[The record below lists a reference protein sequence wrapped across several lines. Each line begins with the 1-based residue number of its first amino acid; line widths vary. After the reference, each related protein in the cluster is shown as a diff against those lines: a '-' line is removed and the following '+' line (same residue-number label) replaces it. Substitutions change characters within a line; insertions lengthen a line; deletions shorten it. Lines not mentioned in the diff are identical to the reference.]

1 MVIAKCPYPSLI
13 QNLSMVNIPLS
24 TLLAFRD
31 ENYPIDKKKS
41 WAIIKIL
48 RSLKKVT
55 HMARNP
61 IGNRTL
67 IRALNRSSVLN
78 TVKNAGP
85 IARTDIARITGLSPA
100 TVTAITFEL
109 IEDNLVFEKAA
120 GDSSGGRRPILLALN
135 PRGGYVVGIKLT
147 EHEAI
152 GALTDLEA
160 TIITRR
166 TQPWEGSTPED
177 AVLVMSRLVHALA
190 AEKGVRRKQLLGVGV
205 GLAGIVDAERG
216 ILRSTP
222 YFNWFDLPLRD
233 LLQASLKLPVYIDN
247 DVNTFTLAEKWFGS
261 GKGIDDFL
269 TVTIGRGVGM
279 GIVVNGQLYRG
290 VGGGA
295 GELGHTVVDP
305 LGPPCPCGKR
315 GCLEAYIG
323 DQALIQSAQS
333 MALRSELPAIDNPQ
347 ALVDLAE
354 SGEATAQQ
362 ILAQAGE
369 KLGIALANLINLFNP
384 ELIIISGEGTRAGEL
399 LFQAMRRAIH
409 QNTIPGLVKD
419 STIHIEPW
427 GDAAWARGAAS
438 LVLGELFQSPV
449 HSQESVPAG

>member
-1 MVIAKCPYPSLI
+1 ML
-13 QNLSMVNIPLS
+13 
-24 TLLAFRD
+24 
-31 ENYPIDKKKS
+31 
-41 WAIIKIL
+41 
-48 RSLKKVT
+48 
-55 HMARNP
+55 MARNM
-61 IGNRTL
+61 IGNRTF

-85 IARTDIARITGLSPA
+85 VARTDIARITGLSPA
-100 TVTAITFEL
+100 TVTAITYEL

-160 TIITRR
+160 TVITRR
-166 TQPWEGSTPED
+166 TQPWEGSTPQV

-190 AEKGVRRKQLLGVGV
+190 AEKNVRKKQLLGVGV
-205 GLAGIVDAERG
+205 GLAGIIDAEHG

-222 YFNWFDLPLRD
+222 YFDWSDLPLRD
-233 LLQASLKLPVYIDN
+233 MLQASLKLPVYIDN

-261 GKGIDDFL
+261 GQGIDDFL

-305 LGPPCPCGKR
+305 LGPLCSCGKR

-323 DQALIQSAQS
+323 DQALIQSAQKIGRHGDWPS
-333 MALRSELPAIDNPQ
+333 PLDAQ
-347 ALVDLAE
+347 ALVDLAA
-354 SGEATAQQ
+354 SGEPSAQQ
-362 ILAQAGE
+362 VLAEAGE

-384 ELIIISGEGTRAGEL
+384 QLIIVGGEGTRAGEWI
-399 LFQAMRRAIH
+399 FQSMRRSIH
-409 QNTIPGLVKD
+409 QNTIPGLVKE

-449 HSQESVPAG
+449 HAQESVPAG

>member
-1 MVIAKCPYPSLI
+1 
-13 QNLSMVNIPLS
+13 
-24 TLLAFRD
+24 
-31 ENYPIDKKKS
+31 
-41 WAIIKIL
+41 
-48 RSLKKVT
+48 LKKVT
-55 HMARNP
+55 GMARNP

-78 TVKNAGP
+78 TVKSAGP
-85 IARTDIARITGLSPA
+85 VARTDIARITGLSPA
-100 TVTAITFEL
+100 TVTAITSEL

-160 TIITRR
+160 TIITRQ
-166 TQPWEGSTPED
+166 TQSWEGATPQE
-177 AVLVMSRLVHALA
+177 AVRVMSRLVRTLA
-190 AEKGVRRKQLLGVGV
+190 AEKGVSKKQLLGVGV
-205 GLAGIVDAERG
+205 GLAGIIDAERG

-222 YFNWFDLPLRD
+222 YFNWYDLPLRD
-233 LLQASLKLPVYIDN
+233 LLQAGLKLPVYIDN

-261 GKGIDDFL
+261 GQGIDHFI

-305 LGPPCPCGKR
+305 QGPQCSCGKR

-323 DQALIQSAQS
+323 DQALVQSAEEAEQ
-333 MALRSELPAIDNPQ
+333 RGDLPVTIQDAQ
-347 ALVDLAE
+347 GLVDLAA
-354 SGEATAQQ
+354 SGDPAASL

-384 ELIIISGEGTRAGEL
+384 ELIVIGGEGTRAGEWI
-399 LFQAMRRAIH
+399 FQPMRSAVH
-409 QNTIPGLVKD
+409 QNTIPGLVKET
-419 STIHIEPW
+419 TIHIEPW

>member
-1 MVIAKCPYPSLI
+1 
-13 QNLSMVNIPLS
+13 
-24 TLLAFRD
+24 
-31 ENYPIDKKKS
+31 
-41 WAIIKIL
+41 
-48 RSLKKVT
+48 
-55 HMARNP
+55 MARNP

-78 TVKNAGP
+78 TVKNIGP
-85 IARTDIARITGLSPA
+85 VARTDIARITGLSPA
-100 TVTAITFEL
+100 TVTAITSEL

-135 PRGGYVVGIKLT
+135 PQGGYVVGIKLT

-160 TIITRR
+160 NVITLQ
-166 TQPWEGSTPED
+166 TQPWKGSTPKQ
-177 AVLVMSRLVHALA
+177 AVQVMSHLVHTLA
-190 AEKGVRRKQLLGVGV
+190 AEKSVSKKQLLGVGV
-205 GLAGIVDAERG
+205 GLAGIIDAERG
-216 ILRSTP
+216 VLRSTP
-222 YFNWFDLPLRD
+222 FFDWNDLPLRD
-233 LLQASLKLPVYIDN
+233 LLQSSLKLPVYIDN

-261 GKGIDDFL
+261 GQGIDDFI

-295 GELGHTVVDP
+295 GELGHIVIDP
-305 LGPPCPCGKR
+305 LGPQCSCGKR

-323 DQALIQSAQS
+323 DRALIQEAHQAARRGDLAVTIQDAQ
-333 MALRSELPAIDNPQ
+333 N
-347 ALVDLAE
+347 LVDLATA
-354 SGEATAQQ
+354 GEPAARK

-369 KLGIALANLINLFNP
+369 RLGIALANIINLFNP
-384 ELIIISGEGTRAGEL
+384 KLIVIGGEGTRAGEW
-399 LFQAMRRAIH
+399 LFHPMQHIIQ
-409 QNTIPGLVKD
+409 QNTIPGLVKE
-419 STIHIEPW
+419 STIHVEPW

>member
-1 MVIAKCPYPSLI
+1 
-13 QNLSMVNIPLS
+13 
-24 TLLAFRD
+24 
-31 ENYPIDKKKS
+31 
-41 WAIIKIL
+41 
-48 RSLKKVT
+48 
-55 HMARNP
+55 MARNP

-85 IARTDIARITGLSPA
+85 VARTDIAHITGLSPA
-100 TVTAITFEL
+100 TVTDITSEL

-160 TIITRR
+160 TVITRR
-166 TQPWEGSTPED
+166 TQPWEGSTPQD
-177 AVLVMSRLVHALA
+177 AVQVMSRLVHALA
-190 AEKGVRRKQLLGVGV
+190 AEKGVRKKQLLGVGV
-205 GLAGIVDAERG
+205 GLAGIIDAERG

-222 YFNWFDLPLRD
+222 YFEWLDLPLREQ
-233 LLQASLKLPVYIDN
+233 LQASLKLPVYIDN

-269 TVTIGRGVGM
+269 SVTIGRGVGM

-305 LGPPCPCGKR
+305 TGPRCSCGKR

-323 DQALIQSAQS
+323 DQALVQSARAAAQ
-333 MALRSELPAIDNPQ
+333 RGELPFAIQD
-347 ALVDLAE
+347 AEGLVSLAA
-354 SGEATAQQ
+354 SGEPSARQ

-384 ELIIISGEGTRAGEL
+384 ELMIIGGEGTRAGDW
-399 LFQAMRRAIH
+399 LFKPMYHAIQ
-409 QNTIPGLVKD
+409 QNTIPGLVKE
-419 STIHIEPW
+419 STIHVEPW
-427 GDAAWARGAAS
+427 GDDAWARGAAS

-449 HSQESVPAG
+449 HSQESVPAGREILSKS

>member
-1 MVIAKCPYPSLI
+1 
-13 QNLSMVNIPLS
+13 
-24 TLLAFRD
+24 
-31 ENYPIDKKKS
+31 
-41 WAIIKIL
+41 
-48 RSLKKVT
+48 
-55 HMARNP
+55 MARNP

-85 IARTDIARITGLSPA
+85 VARTDIARLTGLSPA
-100 TVTAITFEL
+100 TVTAITSEL
-109 IEDNLVFEKAA
+109 IEDNLVFEKSA

-160 TIITRR
+160 TVITRQ
-166 TQPWEGSTPED
+166 TQPWEGSTPRE
-177 AVLVMSRLVHALA
+177 AVQVMSRLVHDLA
-190 AEKGVRRKQLLGVGV
+190 AEKGVRKKQLLGVGV
-205 GLAGIVDAERG
+205 GLAGIIDAERG
-216 ILRSTP
+216 VLRSTP
-222 YFNWFDLPLRD
+222 FFEWNDLPLRN

-261 GKGIDDFL
+261 GQGIDDFI

-305 LGPPCPCGKR
+305 LGPQCSCGKR

-323 DQALIQSAQS
+323 DQALVQIAQASAQ
-333 MALRSELPAIDNPQ
+333 RGELPETIQDAQ
-347 ALVDLAE
+347 GLVDLAA
-354 SGEATAQQ
+354 SGEATARL

-369 KLGIALANLINLFNP
+369 RLGIALANLINLFNP
-384 ELIIISGEGTRAGEL
+384 ELIIIGGEGTRAGEW
-399 LFQAMRRAIH
+399 LFQPMRQAIQ
-409 QNTIPGLVKD
+409 QNSFPGLIKE
-419 STIHIEPW
+419 STVRVEPW

>member
-1 MVIAKCPYPSLI
+1 
-13 QNLSMVNIPLS
+13 
-24 TLLAFRD
+24 
-31 ENYPIDKKKS
+31 
-41 WAIIKIL
+41 
-48 RSLKKVT
+48 LKKVT
-55 HMARNP
+55 GMARNP

-78 TVKNAGP
+78 TVKSAGP
-85 IARTDIARITGLSPA
+85 VARTDIARITGLSPA
-100 TVTAITFEL
+100 TVTAITSEL

-160 TIITRR
+160 TIITRQ
-166 TQPWEGSTPED
+166 TQSWEGATPQE
-177 AVLVMSRLVHALA
+177 AVRVMSRLVRTLA
-190 AEKGVRRKQLLGVGV
+190 AEKGVSKKQLLGVGV
-205 GLAGIVDAERG
+205 GLAGIIDAERG

-222 YFNWFDLPLRD
+222 YFNWYDLPLRD

-261 GKGIDDFL
+261 GQGIDHFI

-305 LGPPCPCGKR
+305 QGPQCSCGKR

-323 DQALIQSAQS
+323 DQALVQSAEEAEQ
-333 MALRSELPAIDNPQ
+333 RGDLPVTIQDAQ
-347 ALVDLAE
+347 GLVDLAA
-354 SGEATAQQ
+354 SGDPAASL

-384 ELIIISGEGTRAGEL
+384 ELIVIGGEGTRAGEWI
-399 LFQAMRRAIH
+399 FQPMRSAVH
-409 QNTIPGLVKD
+409 QNTIPGLVKET
-419 STIHIEPW
+419 TIHIEPW

>member
-1 MVIAKCPYPSLI
+1 
-13 QNLSMVNIPLS
+13 
-24 TLLAFRD
+24 
-31 ENYPIDKKKS
+31 
-41 WAIIKIL
+41 
-48 RSLKKVT
+48 
-55 HMARNP
+55 MARNP

-78 TVKNAGP
+78 TIKSAGP
-85 IARTDIARITGLSPA
+85 VARTDIARITGLSPA
-100 TVTAITFEL
+100 TVTAITSEL

-147 EHEAI
+147 EHQAI

-160 TIITRR
+160 TIITRK
-166 TQPWEGSTPED
+166 TQPWEGATPQE
-177 AVLVMSRLVHALA
+177 AVQVMSRLVHALA
-190 AEKGVRRKQLLGVGV
+190 AEKGINKKQLLGIGV

-222 YFNWFDLPLRD
+222 FFKWNDLPLRD
-233 LLQASLKLPVYIDN
+233 LLQARLKLPVYIDN

-261 GKGIDDFL
+261 GQGIDHFI
-269 TVTIGRGVGM
+269 TITIGRGVGM

-295 GELGHTVVDP
+295 GEFGHTVINPQGP
-305 LGPPCPCGKR
+305 LCSCGKH

-323 DQALIQSAQS
+323 DQALVQSAGEAAQRGDLVVAIQDAQS
-333 MALRSELPAIDNPQ
+333 
-347 ALVDLAE
+347 LVDLAA
-354 SGEATAQQ
+354 SGDPTARL

-384 ELIIISGEGTRAGEL
+384 ELIVIGGEGTRAGEWI
-399 LFQAMRRAIH
+399 FQPMRQAIQ
-409 QNTIPGLVKD
+409 QNTIPGLVKE
-419 STIHIEPW
+419 TTVRVEPW

>member
-1 MVIAKCPYPSLI
+1 
-13 QNLSMVNIPLS
+13 
-24 TLLAFRD
+24 
-31 ENYPIDKKKS
+31 
-41 WAIIKIL
+41 
-48 RSLKKVT
+48 
-55 HMARNP
+55 MARNP
-61 IGNRTL
+61 IGNRAL

-78 TVKNAGP
+78 TVKNTGP
-85 IARTDIARITGLSPA
+85 VARTDIARITGLSPA
-100 TVTAITFEL
+100 TVTAITSEL

-135 PRGGYVVGIKLT
+135 PHGGYVVGIKLT

-160 TIITRR
+160 TVITLQ
-166 TQPWEGSTPED
+166 TQPWKGSTPQE
-177 AVLVMSRLVHALA
+177 AVQVMSRLVHTLA
-190 AEKGVRRKQLLGVGV
+190 AEKGVRKKQLLGVGV
-205 GLAGIVDAERG
+205 GLAGIIDAERG

-222 YFNWFDLPLRD
+222 FFDWNDLPLRN
-233 LLQASLKLPVYIDN
+233 LLQSSLNLPVYIDN

-261 GKGIDDFL
+261 GQGIDDFI

-295 GELGHTVVDP
+295 GELGHIVLDP
-305 LGPPCPCGKR
+305 LGPQCSCGKR

-323 DQALIQSAQS
+323 DQALVQEARQA
-333 MALRSELPAIDNPQ
+333 ALRGDLPATLQDAQN
-347 ALVDLAE
+347 LVDLAA
-354 SGEATAQQ
+354 SGEPAARK

-369 KLGIALANLINLFNP
+369 RLGIALANLINLFNP
-384 ELIIISGEGTRAGEL
+384 KLVVIGGEGTRAGEW
-399 LFQAMRRAIH
+399 LFHPMQHIIQ
-409 QNTIPGLVKD
+409 QNTIPGLVKE
-419 STIHIEPW
+419 TTLQVEPW

-449 HSQESVPAG
+449 HSQESVTAG

>member
-1 MVIAKCPYPSLI
+1 M
-13 QNLSMVNIPLS
+13 
-24 TLLAFRD
+24 R
-31 ENYPIDKKKS
+31 
-41 WAIIKIL
+41 
-48 RSLKKVT
+48 
-55 HMARNP
+55 MARNP

-85 IARTDIARITGLSPA
+85 VARTDIARITGLSPA
-100 TVTAITFEL
+100 TVTAITSEL
-109 IEDNLVFEKAA
+109 IEDNLVFEKSA

-160 TIITRR
+160 TVISRR
-166 TQPWEGSTPED
+166 TQPWEGSTPQD
-177 AVLVMSRLVHALA
+177 AVQVMSRLVHALA
-190 AEKGVRRKQLLGVGV
+190 VEKGVRKKQLLGVGV
-205 GLAGIVDAERG
+205 GLAGIIDAPRG

-222 YFNWFDLPLRD
+222 YFEWLDLPLRD
-233 LLQASLKLPVYIDN
+233 LLQTSLRLPVYIDN

-261 GKGIDDFL
+261 GKGIDNFL

-305 LGPPCPCGKR
+305 LGPLCSCGKR

-323 DQALIQSAQS
+323 DQALIQSAQ
-333 MALRSELPAIDNPQ
+333 AGAQRGDLPFSVQDAQ
-347 ALVDLAE
+347 GLVNLAA
-354 SGEATAQQ
+354 SGDPFARQ
-362 ILAQAGE
+362 ILAEAGE
-369 KLGIALANLINLFNP
+369 KLGNALANLINLFNP
-384 ELIIISGEGTRAGEL
+384 ELIIIGGEGTRAGEW
-399 LFQAMRRAIH
+399 LFKSMRSAIH
-409 QNTIPGLVKD
+409 QNTIPGLVKE
-419 STIHIEPW
+419 STIHVEPW